1 MPARLVL
8 AILVA
13 FSLAFA
19 APAAR
24 ANTERAHIET
34 LAQHYAHH
42 YGVPLELVR
51 RVINRESTF
60 NPRARNG
67 PYWGLMQILPATART
82 MGYRGS
88 PEGLLD
94 PETNLRYAV
103 RYLRGAYLLSGGSHD
118 RAVQLYAAG
127 YYYHARDNGMLEETA
142 LRHGAKT
149 PPLPPTFGAAVQVA
163 AAEPEPQQ
171 RRRSLAD
178 VFGTRS
184 QSEAQPQPQQ
194 PQSLVAAIASE
205 PQVQQPAQA
214 ADVATIQ
221 PPQLAPRPE
230 SAAIEPLAVPALEPD
245 TETAPVAVALGFLPP
260 ARPASLDTPE
270 PDFETNPAVVA
281 VSAFSIQ
288 PEAPVSAGEDEPET
302 DLAVL
307 SRGIELVSAYAA
319 KPPVP
324 QRRETDMLRGTFSA
338 LEGFTAVFE
347 ASERPAGSP
356 GFAPPI
362 RPAGL

>member
-163 AAEPEPQQ
+163 AA
-171 RRRSLAD
+171 
-178 VFGTRS
+178 
-184 QSEAQPQPQQ
+184 QPQPQQ

-230 SAAIEPLAVPALEPD
+230 SAAIEPLAVPAPEPD

-260 ARPASLDTPE
+260 ARPAYLDTPE

-288 PEAPVSAGEDEPET
+288 PETPVSAGEDEPET